1 MAPPRSLRVASLR
14 RRRVAALTRIEDAR
28 ARAPR
33 PRAPAD
39 VYALRRGG
47 RGAVQELV
55 HLAAIEPGNNMVDC
69 TLGRPAAPPPP
80 ARARASASKGA
91 RARLRGPGRVGEGEG
106 RWIGG
111 GCAWRAIEPG
121 NGSVARALL
130 PWRVVLRLHV
140 RKCASERAR
149 LPPSRLTVH
158 VRGRFFKINSR
169 AAGAVPSAAWTSTF
183 RAAGSRRHARA
194 RAHTHTHT
202 HTRTHTH
209 GRTHTTALWWPSGLG
224 YTRHTCARARAH
236 THTHTHTV
244 NGPLSRAMYGSPCVM
259 TRIRDSDIGR
269 AGSASILPMRRR
281 SFVTWSRAAATRVAE
296 LLAIRRMGYVWR
308 AGTRVAEL

>member
-1 MAPPRSLRVASLR
+1 M
-14 RRRVAALTRIEDAR
+14 
-28 ARAPR
+28 
-33 PRAPAD
+33 
-39 VYALRRGG
+39 
-47 RGAVQELV
+47 

-91 RARLRGPGRVGEGEG
+91 RAGLRGPGAGRRGRGSTARGRV
-106 RWIGG
+106 RL
-111 GCAWRAIEPG
+111 AAIEPR
-121 NGSVARALL
+121 NDRVARALL

-202 HTRTHTH
+202 HTHTDAHTRTHTH
-209 GRTHTTALWWPSGLG
+209 NCFVVAFGSWIHPS
-224 YTRHTCARARAH
+224 HSRARAH
-236 THTHTHTV
+236 THTHTH
-244 NGPLSRAMYGSPCVM
+244 S
-259 TRIRDSDIGR
+259 
-269 AGSASILPMRRR
+269 RR
-281 SFVTWSRAAATRVAE
+281 SS
-296 LLAIRRMGYVWR
+296 LARDVR
-308 AGTRVAEL
+308 

>member
-158 VRGRFFKINSR
+158 VRGRFFKKNSR
-169 AAGAVPSAAWTSTF
+169 AAGRGRRQRGLRRSARLAQGGT
-183 RAAGSRRHARA
+183 RA

-202 HTRTHTH
+202 HTHTDAHTRTHTH
-209 GRTHTTALWWPSGLG
+209 NCFVVAFGSWIHPSHM
-224 YTRHTCARARAH
+224 RARARTH
-236 THTHTHTV
+236 THTHTHSQRSS
-244 NGPLSRAMYGSPCVM
+244 LA
-259 TRIRDSDIGR
+259 RDVR
-269 AGSASILPMRRR
+269 
-281 SFVTWSRAAATRVAE
+281 
-296 LLAIRRMGYVWR
+296 
-308 AGTRVAEL
+308 